1 MRKLFIITLAVAALF
16 SCQRKDILDNHGTP
30 REVHFTAAV
39 GDYAFTKATESA
51 LEDGDKVRIVAGAP
65 INASAIGTVEGT
77 ALNLDTP
84 IYWVADQTE
93 STTFAAIYQS
103 GDVASAVSSLEYD
116 LLYGGTHAYEAHNLF
131 MAAAKT
137 VAPGATVA
145 LNFKHPFSKM
155 NIHITNQLDN
165 DAVTKVEIKD
175 VVMDATLDIAN
186 EAIALGTAK
195 KSFEA
200 AKIADNKY
208 AAVIMPQK
216 AAPAIVVTV
225 ASGKA
230 YNFVLSGEFTFE
242 MGKAYTA
249 AITLKPG
256 ATPPT
261 HGEAVTFSFTVTA
274 WADGGSLEYGE
285 GEVYTPSWAVSGK
298 LNGSE
303 DWVDDAVVMTQTA
316 TGTEA
321 YEGTWECDIT
331 YKVGDTFKLRWN
343 RAWDIQAGMSGEADE
358 IGLGESGLWGEGNK
372 DIVFDNAVEDGSYH
386 LRFVYN
392 GYKLTVTKND

>member
-1 MRKLFIITLAVAALF
+1 
-16 SCQRKDILDNHGTP
+16 
-30 REVHFTAAV
+30 
-39 GDYAFTKATESA
+39 
-51 LEDGDKVRIVAGAP
+51 
-65 INASAIGTVEGT
+65 
-77 ALNLDTP
+77 
-84 IYWVADQTE
+84 
-93 STTFAAIYQS
+93 
-103 GDVASAVSSLEYD
+103 
-116 LLYGGTHAYEAHNLF
+116 
-131 MAAAKT
+131 

-155 NIHITNQLDN
+155 NINITNELDN

-175 VVMDATLDIAN
+175 VFMDATLDIAN
-186 EAIALGTAK
+186 ETIALGTAK
-195 KSFEA
+195 RSFEA
-200 AKIADNKY
+200 VKIADNKY

-230 YNFVLSGEFTFE
+230 YNFALSGEFTFE

-256 ATPPT
+256 ATPPAP
-261 HGEAVTFSFTVTA
+261 GEAVTFSFTVTA

-285 GEVYTPSWAVSGK
+285 GEVYAPSWAVSGK

-321 YEGTWECDIT
+321 FEGTWECDIN
-331 YKVGDTFKLRWN
+331 YKAGDTFKLRWN
-343 RAWDIQAGMSGEADE
+343 RAWDMEAGMSGEADN
-358 IGLGESGLWGEGNK
+358 IGLGESGLWGQGGK
-372 DIVFDNAVEDGSYH
+372 DIVFNNTVEDGSYH
-386 LRFVYN
+386 LKFVYN
-392 GYKLTVTKND
+392 GYKLTVTKNAD